1 MEARSRLRLTC
12 YHILL
17 AIRKRTVKIQR
28 PRLRRSWRL
37 SLPFRPH
44 TNQENLTMN
53 QLPGKKVAVIGGGT
67 GIGAGIARELA
78 MAGATV
84 TVGGRR
90 REPLEAL
97 SENTSSPVKI
107 RVHTIDVADNATIEA
122 FFRDFRDNVGEVDIL
137 VNSAGINI
145 VKRTMAE
152 MDPDEWDRVLRINA
166 TGAYRCMHQVLPA
179 MRDRRDGLVVNIS
192 SVAGKRA
199 ISLGGVVYCA
209 SKFAMTAMG
218 TAVANEVRHEGVRI
232 TNVYPGEVNT
242 PILDN
247 RPVPVSQ
254 EHKESILQPEDIA
267 GIVLSICMLPPRA
280 CVPEIVIK
288 PTTQE
293 WV

>member
-1 MEARSRLRLTC
+1 MSVR
-12 YHILL
+12 
-17 AIRKRTVKIQR
+17 
-28 PRLRRSWRL
+28 
-37 SLPFRPH
+37 
-44 TNQENLTMN
+44 
-53 QLPGKKVAVIGGGT
+53 GKNVAVIGGGT

-78 MAGATV
+78 MAGAKV

-90 REPLEAL
+90 SEPLESLAQ
-97 SENTSSPVKI
+97 ETNSPVRI
-107 RVHTIDVADNATIEA
+107 RTHPIDVADNASIET
-122 FFRDFRDNVGEVDIL
+122 FFADFREKVGEVDIL

-145 VKRTMAE
+145 AKRTMAD
-152 MDPDEWDRVLRINA
+152 MDPDEWDQVLRINT
-166 TGAYRCMHQVLPA
+166 TGAYRCLHQVLPS
-179 MRDRRDGLVVNIS
+179 MRDRRDGLIINIS
-192 SVAGKRA
+192 SIAGKRA

-242 PILDN
+242 PILDK
-247 RPVPVSQ
+247 RPVPVSP
-254 EHKESILQPEDIA
+254 EHRDSILQPEDIA